1 MQIPCANSEVQIETL
16 HMISVIVPHLVMLVT
31 TIANLRV
38 SRKNRSDIK
47 EVKRALNGK
56 AHSLANE
63 AEK

>member
-16 HMISVIVPHLVMLVT
+16 HMISVIVPHIVMLVT

-38 SRKNRSDIK
+38 SRRNRRDIK

-56 AHSLANE
+56 AHSSAE
-63 AEK
+63 AEEK